1 MSDSLAADQDSNNP
15 NDGLD
20 LGSLISVWWR
30 QRVRI
35 SLHALAVLS
44 VAVAVL
50 GVVYTVLPHQQQST
64 VVFRLLFKGAEK
76 GLYPNGTQFTPSD
89 VVTTAVLEEVYQ
101 RNGLEKFC
109 KFEDFK
115 SAVVVINR
123 NPDIQR
129 LQREYAPKLED
140 RKLLV
145 VERQKL
151 EAEYYNRMQAIRN
164 GEFTLMLQQDG
175 ALLKWP
181 GTLAGKVIEDVLIV
195 WLDQSRSRGVFKFDF
210 NVYSANLLQEITETN
225 SDYILLLDRLRIT
238 ISRVLGNL
246 QSLGQIPGSQLV
258 RVGDKQVSLGE
269 LEANLRDNL
278 RFDMREINSMIYSF
292 GLFREPVL
300 TKAYLNEQLF
310 RLEIEREELQSRNK
324 GMQQVVVDYSAGRT
338 GGQTSTSGS
347 NTGSTSGLMP
357 QLSDGFLDRILDLS
371 GQSTDIF
378 FRQDI
383 SRQIIG
389 NEKGMFELES
399 ERQLYQRSLDALQ
412 KGGAF
417 ASPVN
422 IKVVVDT
429 RIANLMGR
437 LKSTL
442 ENISLLHVVL
452 STRNLQPSL
461 AYTIVEPLQQE
472 RVSLMSLKV
481 IGAELFL
488 GICAYMGLVMVSLAR
503 KQL

>member
-151 EAEYYNRMQAIRN
+151 EAEYDNRMQAIRN

-210 NVYSANLLQEITETN
+210 NIYSTNLLQEITETN
-225 SDYILLLDRLRIT
+225 SDYICWIACGSPSLGFWAISNLLVRFRVLSWSGWV
-238 ISRVLGNL
+238 ISRF
-246 QSLGQIPGSQLV
+246 PW
-258 RVGDKQVSLGE
+258 E
-269 LEANLRDNL
+269 
-278 RFDMREINSMIYSF
+278 NS
-292 GLFREPVL
+292 RP
-300 TKAYLNEQLF
+300 T
-310 RLEIEREELQSRNK
+310 
-324 GMQQVVVDYSAGRT
+324 
-338 GGQTSTSGS
+338 
-347 NTGSTSGLMP
+347 
-357 QLSDGFLDRILDLS
+357 
-371 GQSTDIF
+371 
-378 FRQDI
+378 
-383 SRQIIG
+383 
-389 NEKGMFELES
+389 
-399 ERQLYQRSLDALQ
+399 
-412 KGGAF
+412 
-417 ASPVN
+417 
-422 IKVVVDT
+422 
-429 RIANLMGR
+429 
-437 LKSTL
+437 
-442 ENISLLHVVL
+442 
-452 STRNLQPSL
+452 
-461 AYTIVEPLQQE
+461 
-472 RVSLMSLKV
+472 
-481 IGAELFL
+481 
-488 GICAYMGLVMVSLAR
+488 
-503 KQL
+503 